1 LTLADPSHDSL
12 FREIDE
18 ELRQE
23 HYAKLWKKYGN
34 YVIGAALAL
43 VVGVAGFQG
52 WRNYDVK
59 TRSAEGMRF
68 AEAQRLMQGDQNEAA
83 AQAFGRLAADASA
96 GYALLAR
103 FQEAALLARRGD
115 RAGAIAAYRELAED
129 TGIDALYRDLAL
141 VLGALHE
148 IDTVDRAALS
158 QRMAPLAADDNP
170 WRHSAREIIAVLA
183 QRGGDVGKARELY
196 SGLANDVAAPS
207 GIRSRAQEML
217 AILGG

>member
-1 LTLADPSHDSL
+1 MAEPSHDGL

-23 HYAKLWKKYGN
+23 HYAKLWKKYGT
-34 YVIGAALAL
+34 YVLGAALAL

-52 WRNYDVK
+52 WRNYDVS
-59 TRSAEGMRF
+59 TRTAEGMRF
-68 AEAQRLMQGDQNEAA
+68 AEAQRLMRGDQNEAA
-83 AQAFGRLAADASA
+83 ARALGSLAADANA

-103 FQEAALLARRGD
+103 FQEAALLSSQGD
-115 RAGAIAAYRELAED
+115 RTGAIAAYRELAGD

-148 IDTVDRAALS
+148 IDTADPAALS
-158 QRMAPLAADDNP
+158 QRIAPLTADDNP
-170 WRHSAREIIAVLA
+170 WRYSAREIIAVLA
-183 QRGGDVGKARELY
+183 RRGGDASKARELY

-207 GIRSRAQEML
+207 GIRARAQEML
-217 AILGG
+217 AILGK